1 MNIRDMEQKLE
12 ERSDLDEEEE
22 KHEATPDELGNAL
35 IKASAKGEAETVKNL
50 LQTGANV
57 NFEDRKKWTPLL
69 WASCQ
74 GHKEVVKVLLE
85 AGGLT
90 YYRSIEESILRNKN
104 GKASEVGKY
113 TPLHWAAFNGH
124 LKVVWLLLKSGFSPL
139 VIDMFGNT
147 AIHQAAAG
155 DRVEVMECFLS
166 FGVDINVKNA
176 RMHQPRDLATNKDVK
191 ELIKVARE
199 CPKCT
204 YCQSFFDF
212 TVMRFLCLVCKKFF
226 CENCITRDWVYEE
239 SASEEAERPVS
250 RCSKCLELIREAEE
264 RLTDALAA
272 NEFEVVDEALQSV
285 TSGSI
290 DIDVKLLRRATIEH
304 ERLKTEGIIRRAV
317 EALQV
322 VDDYKTILKAVN
334 HLNFLLEDAKQRGVD
349 IDTKI
354 MTSVRTETDRLV
366 AERNLRHQTLISPVS
381 TASPED
387 VSRLEELV
395 IKASGNSV
403 EGRYIEEAKMLVEK
417 MQRNIQAHNIL
428 RSFLDYPMREYPEVV
443 IVDPRKRG
451 APAKAPPPPTP
462 KKKKKEPKFPIPEWA
477 TEVPSLVK
485 EVQELE
491 KLMKDSPVIELTED
505 FLAQAKENITRMK
518 KEIHFRQQLEEEA
531 RLAAEKKA
539 AEKKK
544 AKQGR

>member
-1 MNIRDMEQKLE
+1 MEPKLE

-22 KHEATPDELGNAL
+22 KHEATPEELGNAL
-35 IKASAKGEAETVKNL
+35 IKASAKGELETVRVL

-74 GHKEVVKVLLE
+74 GHKEVVKALLE

-90 YYRSIEESILRNKN
+90 YYRAIEETILHSKN
-104 GKASEVGKY
+104 LKASEVGKY

-124 LKVVWLLLKSGFSPL
+124 LKVVWLLVKSGFSPL

-155 DRVEVMECFLS
+155 DRVAVMECFLS

-176 RMHQPRDLATNKDVK
+176 RMHQPKDLATNPEVK
-191 ELIKVARE
+191 ELIKAARE

-204 YCQSFFDF
+204 QCQSYFDF
-212 TVMRFLCLVCKKFF
+212 TVIRYLCLVCKSFF
-226 CENCITRDWVYEE
+226 CANCITQDWVYEE
-239 SASEEAERPVS
+239 PTSDEQERPVT
-250 RCSKCLELIREAEE
+250 RCEKCLNFIREAEE
-264 RLTDALAA
+264 KLMEALNV
-272 NEFEVVDEALQSV
+272 NEFEVVDQALEHV
-285 TSGSI
+285 TSNKI
-290 DIDVKLLRRATIEH
+290 DIDVKLLRRAKVEH
-304 ERLKTEGIIRRAV
+304 ERLKTEGIIRRAI

-322 VDDYKTILKAVN
+322 VEDYKTILKAVN
-334 HLNFLLEDAKQRGVD
+334 HLNFLLEDAKQRDVD

-381 TASPED
+381 TAAPED
-387 VSRLEELV
+387 VARLEELV
-395 IKASGNSV
+395 IKASGNNV
-403 EGRYIEEAKMLVEK
+403 EGKYIEEAKMLAEK
-417 MQRNIQAHNIL
+417 MQKNIQAHNIL

-443 IVDPRKRG
+443 VVDPRKRG

-477 TEVPSLVK
+477 TDINSLVR

-491 KLMKDSPVIELTED
+491 KLMKEAPLFELTED

-518 KEIHFRQQLEEEA
+518 KEIHFRQQQEEEA